1 MDTFGSWPHVPLLSC
16 EAAKSLPKKYR
27 KSKRSGVKGL
37 ESSPGGEGMQPV
49 GGHTENQGMRTT
61 CVQQAASHTEEE
73 TQCCMGC
80 HLNVFKISFPH
91 FSVEVEVIIK

>member
-49 GGHTENQGMRTT
+49 GISYRRRDPVLHG
-61 CVQQAASHTEEE
+61 
-73 TQCCMGC
+73 
-80 HLNVFKISFPH
+80 LPFKR
-91 FSVEVEVIIK
+91 V